1 MSKHTDR
8 KAGAAVLGAGFMVS
22 LAAAPLAGA
31 ADNPFEVTQFE
42 SGYMVAA
49 EGACGGGK
57 GAEGACGAG
66 DKKAEGA
73 CGAEDKKAEGA
84 CGGEKDA
91 EGACGSKSSAEG
103 KCGS

>member
-1 MSKHTDR
+1 MSKQTDR

-49 EGACGGGK
+49 EGACGAEK

-73 CGAEDKKAEGA
+73 CGAEKGAEGA
-84 CGGEKDA
+84 CGAEK
-91 EGACGSKSSAEG
+91 GAEG